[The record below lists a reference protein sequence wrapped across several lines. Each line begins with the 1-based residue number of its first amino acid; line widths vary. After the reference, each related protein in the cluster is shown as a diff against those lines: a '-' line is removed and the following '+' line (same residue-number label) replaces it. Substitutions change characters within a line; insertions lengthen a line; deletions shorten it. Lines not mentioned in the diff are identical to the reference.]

1 MANAVRPYAPDGSA
15 TTVSS
20 PMSSVLRRSELL
32 DTYTRPYGRW
42 MPHML
47 RGYGVHRVAGAA
59 ALLAVLGVLAELV
72 FERGETMLAFAV
84 AAAAI
89 TVVYALWVS
98 LNGVLLVRER
108 TAEWR
113 GAGGELA
120 RVRARRP
127 HAGDTDP
134 DAAHDEYAVAVDEG
148 GRLVTFAFMPLA
160 ASEDAAPTSVLI
172 PGVPRYEAREVAT
185 MPYDP
190 IDAARAAEQLA
201 DAQEE
206 AALLELEAISRA
218 RAQLEQ
224 DEEARELMAESLST
238 GAALRNATGQDAT

>member
-1 MANAVRPYAPDGSA
+1 
-15 TTVSS
+15 
-20 PMSSVLRRSELL
+20 
-32 DTYTRPYGRW
+32 
-42 MPHML
+42 MPHVL

-172 PGVPRYEAREVAT
+172 PVSRATRLERSRRCRTTRLMPRGQPSSSPTRRRRRRYSSLR
-185 MPYDP
+185 
-190 IDAARAAEQLA
+190 R
-201 DAQEE
+201 
-206 AALLELEAISRA
+206 SRA
-218 RAQLEQ
+218 RG
-224 DEEARELMAESLST
+224 RSWSRT
-238 GAALRNATGQDAT
+238 RRRVS